1 MNKIFKNLLPM
12 RPSERQNYILNLL
25 SIYYKEWTI
34 KELAEG
40 FQVSELT
47 IRRDLDELARSGDVI
62 RTLGGCITA
71 GEKSV
76 GTIFNH
82 EFEMNLD
89 LKAAIGKEASRLVNP
104 GDTILLGD
112 GSTILQF
119 AACLGEIGSLNI
131 YTNNIAA
138 IQQLKKYPS
147 ITLNILGGSYD
158 YQHNML
164 LLKGSLTDRIL
175 ETLKF
180 DSIFIGVDSID
191 LKGRC
196 LAKEEEVART
206 NQIILRRGMRKILLA
221 DHTKLERP
229 ANVIY
234 GQLNDFDLWITTEGI
249 DDTQMKLFKN
259 QTKVVIVPPRH
270 LFSDFNLLN
279 GVTCQRGDS
288 RKMLIPS

>member
-1 MNKIFKNLLPM
+1 M

-25 SIYYKEWTI
+25 SIYYKEWAV

-47 IRRDLDELARSGDVI
+47 IRRDLDELTRSGDVI

-76 GTIFNH
+76 GTIFNR

-119 AACLGEIGSLNI
+119 AACLGEIGPLNI

-234 GQLNDFDLWITTEGI
+234 GQLSDFDLWITTEGI
-249 DDTQMKLFKN
+249 DDTQMKIFKN
-259 QTKVVIVPPRH
+259 QTKFVVVPPRH
-270 LFSDFNLLN
+270 LFSDFKLMDAASYH
-279 GVTCQRGDS
+279 RGDS
-288 RKMLIPS
+288 RNMLIPS

>member
-1 MNKIFKNLLPM
+1 M

-25 SIYYKEWTI
+25 SIYYKEWTV

-47 IRRDLDELARSGDVI
+47 IRRDLDELAKSGDVI
-62 RTLGGCITA
+62 RTLGGCITT

-89 LKAAIGKEASRLVNP
+89 LKAATGKEASRLVNP

-119 AACLGEIGSLNI
+119 AACLGEIGPLNI

-234 GQLNDFDLWITTEGI
+234 GQLSDFDLWITTEGI

-259 QTKVVIVPPRH
+259 QTKVVVVPPRH
-270 LFSDFNLLN
+270 LFSDFKLMDAA
-279 GVTCQRGDS
+279 GYQRRDS

>member
-1 MNKIFKNLLPM
+1 M
-12 RPSERQNYILNLL
+12 RPSARQNYILNLL
-25 SIYYKEWTI
+25 SIFYKEWTV

-234 GQLNDFDLWITTEGI
+234 GQLSDFDLWITTGGI

-259 QTKVVIVPPRH
+259 QTKVVVVPPRH
-270 LFSDFNLLN
+270 LFSDFKLMDAASSH
-279 GVTCQRGDS
+279 RGDN
-288 RKMLIPS
+288 RRMLISS